1 MRFSTLIYMSVLA
14 AAGVAATMAQAADVA
29 VPAEKC
35 DAAWHMASPNGD
47 TIANGAAVPVVLDFT
62 MVDSN
67 SDGAI
72 DQDEFNKACSSGL
85 VKANEDTVKDMK

>member
-1 MRFSTLIYMSVLA
+1 MRFSTLVYMSVLA
-14 AAGVAATMAQAADVA
+14 AAGVAATMAQAANVA

-62 MVDSN
+62 MVNSN

-85 VKANEDTVKDMK
+85 VKADENTVKDMK

>member
-1 MRFSTLIYMSVLA
+1 MRFSTLTYISVLA
-14 AAGVAATMAQAADVA
+14 AAGVAAGMAQAADVA

-67 SDGAI
+67 KDGAI
-72 DQDEFNKACSSGL
+72 DKDEFSKACSSGL